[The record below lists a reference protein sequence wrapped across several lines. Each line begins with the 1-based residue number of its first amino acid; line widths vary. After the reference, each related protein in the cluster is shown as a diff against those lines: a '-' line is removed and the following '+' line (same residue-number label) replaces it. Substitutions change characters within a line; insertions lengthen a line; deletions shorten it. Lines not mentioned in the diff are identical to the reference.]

1 MLAYLIDATEGEA
14 MGAQRSTVM
23 SRTAT
28 VRRIDALFQAMET
41 DFLLREQFI
50 TGPSQILTEYLAGPS
65 VSREQAA
72 LTDRL
77 IYSVFANQK
86 LLQWFQEYVHQHTD
100 HVPTGRQ
107 FLADFCEATVKHGG
121 QDVVAALL
129 EGCVAETAIYG
140 LTDELLHYFVNL
152 HVAQTLCGGG
162 NGKPGADQ
170 ADGGMQARGTTPFV
184 TSITW
189 TTYVRIQQEDGD
201 QAISVHFVP
210 PYAAVTLNG
219 LARYAVELQA
229 NDAFRLG

>member
-1 MLAYLIDATEGEA
+1 
-14 MGAQRSTVM
+14 M

-28 VRRIDALFQAMET
+28 VRRIDALFQAMEG

-50 TGPSQILTEYLAGPS
+50 TGPSQVLMEYLQGPA

-77 IYSVFANQK
+77 IYSVFANPK
-86 LLQWFQEYVHQHTD
+86 LLQWFQGYVHHHTD
-100 HVPTGRQ
+100 EVPTAGQ
-107 FLADFCEATVKHGG
+107 FLADFCEATVSHGG

-129 EGCVAETAIYG
+129 EGCVAETGIRG

-152 HVAQTLCGGG
+152 HVAHTLCG
-162 NGKPGADQ
+162 NGDGSGSGDPGADQ
-170 ADGGMQARGTTPFV
+170 ENVGMQARGTTPFV

-189 TTYVRIQQEDGD
+189 TTFVHVQQADGD
-201 QAISVHFVP
+201 QAISAHFVP

-219 LARYAVELQA
+219 LARYAVELRA
-229 NDAFRLG
+229 RDAFRFG